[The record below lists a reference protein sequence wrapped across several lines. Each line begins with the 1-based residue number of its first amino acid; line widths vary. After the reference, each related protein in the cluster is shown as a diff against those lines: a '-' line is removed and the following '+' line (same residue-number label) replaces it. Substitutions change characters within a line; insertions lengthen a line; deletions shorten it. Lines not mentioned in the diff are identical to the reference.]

1 LLAVWACLALFSST
15 DWNRC
20 VRNEVEI
27 QGVGVFVF
35 QLFVLISG
43 LCSAFTDW
51 QKTEMLSNRYVCD
64 SLIAKL

>member
-1 LLAVWACLALFSST
+1 MVLFSGT
-15 DWNRC
+15 DWSRC

-27 QGVGVFVF
+27 QGVAVFVF

-43 LCSAFTDW
+43 LCSAFTDR

-64 SLIAKL
+64 SLIANL